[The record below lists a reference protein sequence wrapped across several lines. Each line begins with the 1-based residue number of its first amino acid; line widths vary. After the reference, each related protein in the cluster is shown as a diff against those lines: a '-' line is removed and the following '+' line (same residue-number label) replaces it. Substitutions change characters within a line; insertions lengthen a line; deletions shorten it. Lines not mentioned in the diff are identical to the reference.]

1 MFVRRKRELILV
13 DSFGWIEYLVDGQLA
28 SRYEEYL
35 TEAAQL
41 VTPTIVLYEVYKK
54 LRRERKE
61 EEALL
66 VVAQMMKSKVVPL
79 TEDLALSAAEI
90 SLNYSLPM
98 ADAIVYATAI
108 REGCPVAT
116 SDPHF
121 KELRDVI
128 YIGD

>member
-1 MFVRRKRELILV
+1 MVLV
-13 DSFGWIEYLVDGQLA
+13 DSFGWIEYLAEGRLA
-28 SRYEEYL
+28 DQYERYL
-35 TEAAQL
+35 AKATEV

-66 VVAQMMKSKVVPL
+66 VAAQMTKTRIVPL
-79 TEDLALSAAEI
+79 SEDIALSAAEV
-90 SLNYSLPM
+90 SLKFALPL

-108 REGCPVAT
+108 KEACPVVT

-121 KELRDVI
+121 KGLSDVI
-128 YIGD
+128 YIEA

>member
-1 MFVRRKRELILV
+1 MILV
-13 DSFGWIEYLVDGQLA
+13 DSFGWIEYLAEGRLA
-28 SRYEEYL
+28 DRYEEYL
-35 TEAAQL
+35 TEPTQL

-61 EEALL
+61 EETLL
-66 VVAQMMKSKVVPL
+66 VVAQMMKSKIVPL
-79 TEDLALSAAEI
+79 TEDIALAAAET
-90 SLNYSLPM
+90 SLNHSLPM

-121 KELRDVI
+121 KGLRDVI
-128 YIGD
+128 YIEG